1 MKIHDIIL
9 KPTLILLE
17 APRICHEA
25 LDDIERL
32 EDAASACTSK
42 RIAINRIVTYA
53 ENIGRHWMDCTNC
66 HTAGVVLTHVA
77 DEILRL
83 KLVSQALNCYYEASI
98 RFHAQVDTRY
108 RQNEAAAIYGLA
120 LVDYLNND
128 RERACHRLDK
138 ATELLKEAEQNWVS
152 IYGDYD
158 RADFCS
164 RMQSEIARLEDLPDQ
179 DPLIVYVDLTTLR
192 PGPFFRVEDGR
203 FILGDVR
210 PRILE

>member
-1 MKIHDIIL
+1 
-9 KPTLILLE
+9 
-17 APRICHEA
+17 
-25 LDDIERL
+25 
-32 EDAASACTSK
+32 
-42 RIAINRIVTYA
+42 
-53 ENIGRHWMDCTNC
+53 MDCPNC
-66 HTAGVVLTHVA
+66 HTAGVVLTHIA

-83 KLVSQALNCYYEASI
+83 KLVSQALNYYYDAST

-128 RERACHRLDK
+128 RERARHRLDK
-138 ATELLKEAEQNWVS
+138 ATKLLKEAEQNWVS
-152 IYGDYD
+152 IYGDYE
-158 RADFCS
+158 RANTCS
-164 RMQSEIARLEDLPDQ
+164 NLQSEIARLEDLPDQ

-210 PRILE
+210 RRILE